1 MDEKTGELEY
11 VVTFSHE
18 YDSLKNISVSG
29 WNIRPNKSLNKFYER
44 PSIKQDWWYP
54 YLRSTAHK

>member
-18 YDSLKNISVSG
+18 YDSLKNISVPG
-29 WNIRPNKSLNKFYER
+29 WNIRPNKSLNKFY
-44 PSIKQDWWYP
+44 
-54 YLRSTAHK
+54 